1 MPQHEG
7 SCFGES
13 RNGARGRGEPFL
25 HPCLPVPALWDHGN
39 QQLKLDCDREVRYL
53 VSSSNG
59 EGSLRHRD
67 SSQDK
72 PAGPSGVGLGGGA
85 ASGPQADS
93 SPGRHPAHQH
103 HNDRDL
109 GLGPGIAGHQLWAR
123 GLLFGPRASGLSSVQ
138 RGRRLRSAAVRI
150 SGYHIRWGCVRTRN
164 PGHSATQLFQR
175 DV

>member
-103 HNDRDL
+103 HKDRDL
-109 GLGPGIAGHQLWAR
+109 ESPGTGAVIWTTGLRALICPTGTPTPQRRCEDQRLSHTLGLRAHTEPGP
-123 GLLFGPRASGLSSVQ
+123 
-138 RGRRLRSAAVRI
+138 
-150 SGYHIRWGCVRTRN
+150 
-164 PGHSATQLFQR
+164 QR
-175 DV
+175 DPTVPKRRMTSE